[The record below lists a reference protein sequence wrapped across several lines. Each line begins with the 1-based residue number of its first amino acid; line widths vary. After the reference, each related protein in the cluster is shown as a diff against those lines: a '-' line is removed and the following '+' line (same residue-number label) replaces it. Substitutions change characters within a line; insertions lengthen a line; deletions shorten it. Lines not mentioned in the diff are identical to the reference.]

1 MPLRD
6 TSALAISFNFNHT
19 NNDRGEAI
27 IVRLIRATQFT
38 TPFIL
43 TALHLVSNWWG
54 VFEGVSRVSNILA
67 VDILGKLII
76 YIALPLGVFLLRY
89 RRGRASGLAHA
100 ASVAAEEKRS
110 PSDAL
115 SHETGIFPPP
125 PVSIPPSPPSPGAAG
140 WRNVLVQR
148 PAWSQEQMPLTQFK
162 VVATKFNGKTLVP
175 PQGAAAGGRAA
186 LAGGTSAP
194 DAPSIRSCPER
205 GGIGYRSRVAP
216 SPSDLSLLQPLDDGS
231 LLGELSW
238 MALEAAT
245 RLQCKFRQRK
255 ARRRMRAELADR
267 KRRLLFF
274 SWPIFVASMF
284 DLVANTVVEHLI
296 YWGQLGEMWY
306 LYSILFIVPSM
317 VICVRDLRL
326 ENRPRFSI
334 AHGMF
339 LIIVLYRVALKA
351 ALIDIYVEYYL
362 TIAFTEIEAGV
373 GQLAELTS
381 EGLHMA
387 DTSNSHFN
395 MSSDHFNSS
404 SSSSGLYPVPK
415 GEGTL
420 VQTFVPLLTMIVHLS
435 IFIMV
440 TSFGKLSLELV
451 ATSNACAH
459 LLFPFQFFDFVFLYS
474 FFTLRSMGTPL
485 TSSWVL
491 QQIVLQVPRPLLSLP
506 PTSLTSLSSPQL
518 ILGPP
523 FLLLQIN
530 IVLRNSGTTEVL
542 VARCGLGNRIFNFL
556 LGKKTKDKLKNFD
569 PNKDPLI
576 RLQYLARIGWQFD
589 LADVCALLIVPT
601 VVSVMIW
608 RQGFYS
614 LEGSTILVRR
624 AGPSR
629 IRPRPSC
636 APHIL
641 PAILILA
648 LLLSCSLFAQVR
660 PCELR
665 NVWARFAVLLC
676 IKPAASWI
684 ARAWLRAKMRST
696 LLGKKTMHGTSQIA
710 AKMIAMR
717 KMRVQGMQGGNM
729 DEKVQAHFDFKEE
742 EMAAMQKE
750 LSLSGLNYSVLRAKL
765 MKKWRFFL
773 AVVLFQIFSAFPC
786 RSTAPGRII
795 EQCEL
800 NGTKVVA
807 ILSEPLTVQS
817 SWYYV
822 PPEIAISSSP
832 ILIGT
837 YAASVEE
844 VANTADCNITSS
856 FFTTFRNSYA
866 GWETLEFPDL
876 DQILAADYVLSSSGA
891 SSGGYVDRDD
901 VLESY
906 VPEEREKIKLVRRTG
921 NCTREARGGD
931 F

>member
-1 MPLRD
+1 MLVL
-6 TSALAISFNFNHT
+6 T
-19 NNDRGEAI
+19 
-27 IVRLIRATQFT
+27 T
-38 TPFIL
+38 TP
-43 TALHLVSNWWG
+43 
-54 VFEGVSRVSNILA
+54 EP
-67 VDILGKLII
+67 
-76 YIALPLGVFLLRY
+76 LPHR
-89 RRGRASGLAHA
+89 
-100 ASVAAEEKRS
+100 
-110 PSDAL
+110 
-115 SHETGIFPPP
+115 
-125 PVSIPPSPPSPGAAG
+125 
-140 WRNVLVQR
+140 
-148 PAWSQEQMPLTQFK
+148 
-162 VVATKFNGKTLVP
+162 
-175 PQGAAAGGRAA
+175 
-186 LAGGTSAP
+186 
-194 DAPSIRSCPER
+194 
-205 GGIGYRSRVAP
+205 
-216 SPSDLSLLQPLDDGS
+216 
-231 LLGELSW
+231 
-238 MALEAAT
+238 
-245 RLQCKFRQRK
+245 
-255 ARRRMRAELADR
+255 
-267 KRRLLFF
+267 
-274 SWPIFVASMF
+274 
-284 DLVANTVVEHLI
+284 
-296 YWGQLGEMWY
+296 Y

-589 LADVCALLIVPT
+589 LA
-601 VVSVMIW
+601 
-608 RQGFYS
+608 QN
-614 LEGSTILVRR
+614 
-624 AGPSR
+624 PSK
-629 IRPRPSC
+629 
-636 APHIL
+636 AP
-641 PAILILA
+641 
-648 LLLSCSLFAQVR
+648 LLSSFFSSDPSPCLLSRSFARALVSQVR

-684 ARAWLRAKMRST
+684 ARVWLRAKMRST

>member
-1 MPLRD
+1 LQWVPLRD

-110 PSDAL
+110 PGTTQRSNTMQGCDAGTATSTKVSRGAGSRSRVAPSPSRQDALALKVSPSDAL
-115 SHETGIFPPP
+115 SHGAGIFPPP

-140 WRNVLVQR
+140 WSNVLVQR
-148 PAWSQEQMPLTQFK
+148 PAWGQEQMPLTQFK
-162 VVATKFNGKTLVP
+162 VVATKFNGKTIVP
-175 PQGAAAGGRAA
+175 PQGAAGSWAA
-186 LAGGTSAP
+186 LAGGTATP
-194 DAPSIRSCPER
+194 GAPSIIRSYHER
-205 GGIGYRSRVAP
+205 GDMDYRARVAP
-216 SPSDLSLLQPLDDGS
+216 SPSDLSLLQPLDAGS
-231 LLGELSW
+231 LLSQLGQLSVNLHSASGLKANDMNGKSDPYVVFKFSIFDQVILKEVRSGVKEKTVTPLWEESIVISERMSEELMLSGKLSLIVMDKDFGSMRDMLNSTDDKLGECVVALNVLDGNQSHEFKQALSPEGTIHFTVRFRPRVEASGVGETAW
-238 MALEAAT
+238 MDLEAAT
-245 RLQCKFRQRK
+245 RLQRKFRQRK
-255 ARRRMRAELADR
+255 ARRRMRAELAER

-274 SWPIFVASMF
+274 SWPIFAASMF

-296 YWGQLGEMWY
+296 YWAQLEEMWH
-306 LYSILFIVPSM
+306 LYSILFIVPSI

-339 LIIVLYRVALKA
+339 FIIVLYRVALKA
-351 ALIDIYVEYYL
+351 ALIDIFVEYYL
-362 TIAFTEIEAGV
+362 TLAFTEIEAGV
-373 GQLAELTS
+373 GHVAEVTS
-381 EGLHMA
+381 AWLHVA
-387 DTSNSHFN
+387 DTSSGHFNMSNGHFN
-395 MSSDHFNSS
+395 MSSDDFNSSSS

-415 GEGTL
+415 GKGTL
-420 VQTFVPLLTMIVHLS
+420 VQTFVPLLTMIIHLS

-451 ATSNACAH
+451 ATPNACAH

-474 FFTLRSMGTPL
+474 FFTLRSMDTPL
-485 TSSWVL
+485 TISWVL
-491 QQIVLQVPRPLLSLP
+491 QQIVLQVSSPLLSIP

-556 LGKKTKDKLKNFD
+556 TGKKTKDKLKNFD
-569 PNKDPLI
+569 PNQDPLI

-601 VVSVMIW
+601 VVTVMIW

-629 IRPRPSC
+629 TRPRPPC
-636 APHIL
+636 AHPFF
-641 PAILILA
+641 PAIPALA
-648 LLLSCSLFAQVR
+648 CSLA
-660 PCELR
+660 
-665 NVWARFAVLLC
+665 
-676 IKPAASWI
+676 
-684 ARAWLRAKMRST
+684 
-696 LLGKKTMHGTSQIA
+696 
-710 AKMIAMR
+710 
-717 KMRVQGMQGGNM
+717 
-729 DEKVQAHFDFKEE
+729 
-742 EMAAMQKE
+742 
-750 LSLSGLNYSVLRAKL
+750 LSLSLSSLRCVPASCAMCGRVSPCSSASSQLLRGLRAYGCVQ
-765 MKKWRFFL
+765 R
-773 AVVLFQIFSAFPC
+773 
-786 RSTAPGRII
+786 
-795 EQCEL
+795 CE
-800 NGTKVVA
+800 A
-807 ILSEPLTVQS
+807 LS
-817 SWYYV
+817 
-822 PPEIAISSSP
+822 
-832 ILIGT
+832 
-837 YAASVEE
+837 
-844 VANTADCNITSS
+844 
-856 FFTTFRNSYA
+856 
-866 GWETLEFPDL
+866 
-876 DQILAADYVLSSSGA
+876 
-891 SSGGYVDRDD
+891 
-901 VLESY
+901 
-906 VPEEREKIKLVRRTG
+906 
-921 NCTREARGGD
+921 
-931 F
+931 